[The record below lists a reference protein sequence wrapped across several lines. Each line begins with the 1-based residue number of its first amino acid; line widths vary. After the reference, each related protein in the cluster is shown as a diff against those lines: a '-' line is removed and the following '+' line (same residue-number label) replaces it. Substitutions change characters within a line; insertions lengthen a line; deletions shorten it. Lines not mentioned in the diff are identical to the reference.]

1 MIWMISTYSPSSS
14 SSATVWAT
22 SRSKCPSVRV
32 QLASGW
38 DVRLSGT
45 YSESDTS
52 VRTSFFARGALTS
65 VATPK
70 YYNKLRSIELGS
82 EGPLMQL
89 PGGEARLALGVGY
102 RSNTLNTDSRRVI
115 GSVETIIDVFSETRT
130 VGYAY
135 GELF

>member
-1 MIWMISTYSPSSS
+1 MRISDWSSDVCS
-14 SSATVWAT
+14 SD
-22 SRSKCPSVRV
+22 
-32 QLASGW
+32 L
-38 DVRLSGT
+38 RLSGT

-115 GSVETIIDVFSETRT
+115 GSVETLIDVFSETRA
-130 VGYAY
+130 VGCASAFGSAPCRERVCQYV
-135 GELF
+135 